1 MVTPQ
6 DFIHRLKSQNY
17 ILNKQYHVKV
27 LLKRFYLNSHSI
39 VTLQDFAHRLKRQN
53 HQCQKGGKLLLRDHD
68 AKGTFGISFA
78 SSLIFFLAGWGA
90 ALSARIPSAV
100 SHQTRPR
107 TGPDQRYLDVKSAV
121 IVQKSLYCL
130 RIRSTLGCLVRSPL
144 HCDRALPISRDVFKK
159 QPSQEE
165 SRHSGIPNFNS
176 NLKKKKC
183 LSWRG
188 PRKGERFFITLFF
201 NADTF
206 LQEKADSETGGNRR
220 STLHRLAE
228 SQQC

>member
-27 LLKRFYLNSHSI
+27 LLKRFYLNNHSI

-68 AKGTFGISFA
+68 AKGTFGISFT
-78 SSLIFFLAGWGA
+78 SSLMLYFFQRVGGA

-107 TGPDQRYLDVKSAV
+107 TGP
-121 IVQKSLYCL
+121 
-130 RIRSTLGCLVRSPL
+130 
-144 HCDRALPISRDVFKK
+144 
-159 QPSQEE
+159 
-165 SRHSGIPNFNS
+165 
-176 NLKKKKC
+176 
-183 LSWRG
+183 
-188 PRKGERFFITLFF
+188 
-201 NADTF
+201 
-206 LQEKADSETGGNRR
+206 RR
-220 STLHRLAE
+220 SGSAIPGRKIGRHGVEVAILPPH
-228 SQQC
+228 SQHPRVFSLVSFALRSCPPYIS